1 MDFSS
6 LQLLQS
12 TAAARARFHT
22 YSLYSLKSTRDTA
35 EEKFVHL
42 GKLWNLELDPENV
55 QNIQWEA
62 ICWSLTG

>member
-1 MDFSS
+1 MDFFS

-42 GKLWNLELDPENV
+42 GV
-55 QNIQWEA
+55 
-62 ICWSLTG
+62 